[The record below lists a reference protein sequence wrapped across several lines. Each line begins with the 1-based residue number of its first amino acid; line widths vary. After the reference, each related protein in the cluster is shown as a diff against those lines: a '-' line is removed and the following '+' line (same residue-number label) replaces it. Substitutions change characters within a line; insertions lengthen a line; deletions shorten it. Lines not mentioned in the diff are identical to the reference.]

1 MASERKER
9 RDIAQEVTDR
19 IIERIEE
26 SGGDL
31 PWRKPWR
38 SRAIAH
44 PCRHE
49 GIGYRGINH
58 LILSLEAF
66 ARSFASPYWMTFR
79 QSKEYGGS
87 VIKGEKGTR
96 VVFYGVAD
104 KRDGG
109 GESGGSGSAGDRR
122 GKEGAGDADATY
134 RFLKSF
140 VVFNASQIENLPER
154 FHPVEDDLDTGSRPI
169 PELEA
174 FFAKLPVPVVKGGE
188 GACYREITDDI
199 LMPDIARFEEPARFY
214 STLAHEHVHSCG
226 IKSRLGRDCFARYH
240 ADIKARAEEELV
252 AELGSA
258 FICAELGLMP
268 DHLDDH
274 AAYLNSW
281 LKALKS
287 DKRYIF
293 RAAADAQRAADWV
306 FRAAGHETGQV
317 EPARAG

>member
-1 MASERKER
+1 MASEKRER

-26 SGGDL
+26 SGGEL

-66 ARSFASPYWMTFR
+66 ARGFSSPYWMTFR

-87 VIKGEKGTR
+87 VMKGQKATR

-104 KRDGG
+104 KREDGG
-109 GESGGSGSAGDRR
+109 GQSGGNVG
-122 GKEGAGDADATY
+122 GKQGGGEKDATY

-140 VVFNASQIENLPER
+140 AVFNATQIEDLPER
-154 FHPVEDDLDTGSRPI
+154 FYPKDDDLDTGSRPI

-174 FFAKLPVPVVKGGE
+174 FFAKLPVRVVPGGE

-199 LMPDIARFEEPARFY
+199 LMPDIARFEEPERFY
-214 STLAHEHVHSCG
+214 ATLAHEHVHSCG

-258 FICAELGLMP
+258 FICAELGLTR
-268 DHLDDH
+268 DHTDDH
-274 AAYLNSW
+274 AAYLSSW

-306 FRAAGHETGQV
+306 FKAAGVDTGQAEAARAA
-317 EPARAG
+317 